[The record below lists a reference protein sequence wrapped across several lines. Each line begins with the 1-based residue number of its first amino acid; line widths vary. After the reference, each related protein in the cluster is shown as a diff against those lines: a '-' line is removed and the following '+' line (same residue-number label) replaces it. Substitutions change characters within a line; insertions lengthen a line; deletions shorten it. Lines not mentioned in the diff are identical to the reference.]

1 MQMIIFRLVQ
11 GVGGAFL
18 MSNSTAFLTDAPLPI
33 PALDDE
39 AVERLAPRDAS
50 GPR

>member
-1 MQMIIFRLVQ
+1 VIADV
-11 GVGGAFL
+11 
-18 MSNSTAFLTDAPLPI
+18 TAFLTDAPLPI